1 MMKKGFRASREPIA
15 PATCDSAADPE
26 SLYAQAI
33 EQFGAALARLARGY
47 EAIPDRRKE
56 LLQDIHAELWH
67 SFVRF
72 DERCSLRTWVYQV
85 AHNTALKHVARS
97 HQQRSKELLG
107 LEEIQ
112 DLPDDKNPEVQA
124 DRERTWERLV
134 VLITQLKPLDR
145 EVILLYLEDWS
156 ADEIALVSGISPVH
170 VSTKIHRI
178 KQLLTRLF
186 QTGASHD

>member
-1 MMKKGFRASREPIA
+1 V
-15 PATCDSAADPE
+15 PE
-26 SLYAQAI
+26 
-33 EQFGAALARLARGY
+33 
-47 EAIPDRRKE
+47 RRKE

-72 DERCSLRTWVYQV
+72 DGHCSLRTWVYQV

-97 HQQRSKELLG
+97 RQQRSREWLR

-124 DRERTWERLV
+124 DRERTGERLA

-156 ADEIALVSGISPVH
+156 AEEIAQVSGISPVH
-170 VSTKIHRI
+170 VATKIHRI

-186 QTGASHD
+186 QTGVSHD